1 MGWNGLKISGHSGT
15 QFKHK
20 KGFERR
26 KHWVQEKMRTQGKV
40 KEGGYAPREKAKGYP
55 SWVYYSLLVAAG
67 LIVLFFAG
75 QFLVESVETV
85 DRYHAG
91 IVRDMEEQRSGNY
104 NKLLELAEGSLAGGY
119 WDDAIDDFGRLKET
133 FPENWAVN
141 IGLAKAL
148 VGKCA
153 AAGESCS
160 RAREQLMH
168 CYGLSEKED
177 DVLEQLETQLYKA
190 NS

>member
-1 MGWNGLKISGHSGT
+1 MGWNGLKIDGHSGT
-15 QFKHK
+15 QFKHR

-26 KHWVQEKMRTQGKV
+26 KRWVQEKMRTQGKV
-40 KEGGYAPREKAKGYP
+40 REGGYAPRERARGYP

-75 QFLVESVETV
+75 QFLGETVETV
-85 DRYHAG
+85 DKYHAG
-91 IVRDMEEQRSGNY
+91 IVRGMQEQRTSNY
-104 NKLLELAEGSLAGGY
+104 NQLLELAEGSLAGGY

-148 VGKCA
+148 AGKCA
-153 AAGESCS
+153 AEGESCS
-160 RAREQLMH
+160 LAREQLMH
-168 CYGLSEKED
+168 CYGLPAKEG
-177 DVLEQLETQLYKA
+177 DVLQQLEDQLKQY
-190 NS
+190 